1 MYRIFNSIHKY
12 PRAAHVRVRALA
24 AARACI
30 HTHTHAN
37 VHFTHVRVAENVNVS
52 SFLSFFLSFSLPPC
66 PTVCLLHRSL
76 SGSLPPSFLL
86 SLSFFLF
93 LSSRLFSFLC
103 TVSIHRTPFVTIS
116 RFLLARRARGKHER
130 SSRESR

>member
-24 AARACI
+24 AARAR
-30 HTHTHAN
+30 THTHAN

-52 SFLSFFLSFSLPPC
+52 SFLSFFLSSSLPPC

-76 SGSLPPSFLL
+76 SDSLPPSFLL

-103 TVSIHRTPFVTIS
+103 IISIHRTPFVTIS
-116 RFLLARRARGKHER
+116 RFLLVRRARGKHER